1 MDFHFNYRNIKF
13 CTYGNII
20 CINNACLNL
29 CVTSLD
35 PSAVNHTKLLS
46 QLTECSSTFG
56 MPTHMSLMSKCSG
69 RLGGVLGARTV
80 VESLSSRPCRIPKN
94 RISQKHKVQI

>member
-1 MDFHFNYRNIKF
+1 MDFHFNYRNITF

-20 CINNACLNL
+20 CKNNACLNL

-35 PSAVNHTKLLS
+35 PSAVNHIKLLS
-46 QLTECSSTFG
+46 PSGWTECSCTFG

-69 RLGGVLGARTV
+69 RLGWVLGAWTV
-80 VESLSSRPCRIPKN
+80 VESLSSRPCRIPKKQN
-94 RISQKHKVQI
+94 QSKT